1 MLDIV
6 RKRLRLINVVGAA
19 AVVSLL
25 AGTGVFGVMP
35 MLKARAQSIR
45 EAAELTAN
53 LSELDVLKLKVAR
66 VEEDQKSCE
75 ARLKEAE
82 ALLPSVNAVNQFV
95 PDLAKVAEEAGLQ
108 VNNVVPTKDP
118 KDSGDYKLLAV
129 QVQGTGDWETCY
141 KFLTGLR
148 AQNRKLTRLDG
159 VRLEVDREKMIEGKP
174 MCRITVDISTF
185 LAR

>member
-1 MLDIV
+1 MLDV
-6 RKRLRLINVVGAA
+6 VKKRLRLINVIGAA

-25 AGTGVFGVMP
+25 AGTAALGVMP
-35 MLKARAQSIR
+35 MLGDRSKSIR
-45 EAAELTAN
+45 DAGELTAN

-66 VEEDQKSCE
+66 VQEEQKFCE
-75 ARLKEAE
+75 VRLKDAE
-82 ALLPSVNAVNQFV
+82 SRLPSVEAVNQFV

-108 VNNVVPTKDP
+108 VNNVAPTKDP
-118 KDSGDYKLLAV
+118 RDSGDYKLMSV

-159 VRLEVDREKMIEGKP
+159 LRLEVDHERSTSEKTV
-174 MCRITVDISTF
+174 CRITVDISTF